1 MGTQIFRA
9 TVGQEGNGSRFLWD
23 WNTIIYEKSAKRLNV
38 SKMKPYVSRE
48 GEDPMDVVIDADG
61 TVEQEVRGILD
72 RRRVNRRYEYLIE
85 FVGQPKSDVINLPRS
100 ELRKCM
106 ELFREFDTS
115 ITQAKLKKN

>member
-1 MGTQIFRA
+1 
-9 TVGQEGNGSRFLWD
+9 
-23 WNTIIYEKSAKRLNV
+23 
-38 SKMKPYVSRE
+38 
-48 GEDPMDVVIDADG
+48 MDVVIDADG